1 MTETDK
7 NKDLHQEALLQMLSA
22 AVCVIDRDLQVVFS
36 NAAHDRIYGCEPG
49 DMVGHSIREFTEQ
62 GFQNASRD
70 FRYFDAGKVVDDHE
84 FYHKGTYFWVS
95 VIPLKDHAGLVYSI
109 LVTLMD
115 IGNIKEIEYELKRSN
130 NILQAYSETDFLTG
144 LYNRRAFDEIL
155 HSEIRHVRRSKSN
168 LALILFDVDDF
179 KHYNDFYGHLAGDDV
194 LKAVA
199 SAARQV
205 LSREDDV
212 ICRYGGEEFA
222 VILPNTDTAGA
233 LAIAEKIIQHVAEL
247 GIANEKSPPGVV
259 TVSCGLYVMSRNAT
273 YEKLIQSADA
283 ALYHAKRSGKNRVEV
298 YQGS

>member
-7 NKDLHQEALLQMLSA
+7 NKSLHQEALLQMLSA
-22 AVCVIDRDLQVVFS
+22 AVCVIDRDLSVVFS
-36 NAAHDRIYGCEPG
+36 NTAHDHIYGCESG
-49 DMVGHSIREFTEQ
+49 QMVGHSIREFTEQ

-84 FYHKGTYFWVS
+84 FYHKGTYYWVS
-95 VIPLKDHAGLVYSI
+95 VIPLKDQDGAVYSI

-115 IGNIKEIEYELKRSN
+115 IGNIKEIEYELKKSN

-155 HSEIRHVRRSKSN
+155 HSEIRHVRRSNAN
-168 LALILFDVDDF
+168 LSLIIFDVDNF
-179 KHYNDFYGHLAGDDV
+179 KLYNDVYGHLAGDDV

-199 SAARQV
+199 SAAKEAI
-205 LSREDDV
+205 SREDDV

-222 VILPNTDTAGA
+222 VILPNTESDGA
-233 LAIAEKIIQHVAEL
+233 LAIAEKMVAL
-247 GIANEKSPPGVV
+247 VMALNIANEKSPLGVV
-259 TVSCGLYVMSRNAT
+259 TISCGVYSMRKNAR
-273 YEKLIQSADA
+273 YEKLIQAADT

-298 YQGS
+298 YQG

>member
-1 MTETDK
+1 
-7 NKDLHQEALLQMLSA
+7 
-22 AVCVIDRDLQVVFS
+22 
-36 NAAHDRIYGCEPG
+36 
-49 DMVGHSIREFTEQ
+49 MVGHNLREFTEQ

-84 FYHKGTYFWVS
+84 FYHKGTYYWVS
-95 VIPLKDHAGLVYSI
+95 VIPLKDQDGLVYSI

-168 LALILFDVDDF
+168 LALILFDIDNF
-179 KHYNDFYGHLAGDDV
+179 KLYNDFYGHLAGDEV
-194 LKAVA
+194 LKSVA
-199 SAARQV
+199 SAAKQA
-205 LSREDDV
+205 LLREDDV

-222 VILPNTDTAGA
+222 VILPNTDGDGA
-233 LAIAEKIIQHVAEL
+233 LAIAEKITQHVAAL
-247 GIANEKSPPGVV
+247 NIANEKSTLGIV
-259 TVSCGLYVMSRNAT
+259 TVSCGLFVMSKNAS
-273 YEKLIQSADA
+273 YEKLIQSADT

-298 YQGS
+298 YQA